1 MASRTMVWHR
11 LGQRARDRRVL
22 VVALI
27 VALALCGA
35 ADADLSDGIDP
46 SILAPSLLQATQA
59 IERMDRLTAEA
70 EAIGTALFRV
80 HNEFGEHRLRDPAK
94 PPCEAAW
101 LIDLGGRAREFG
113 RAFRDAVQSARV
125 QGLRVESLIVQPT
138 VAPLLDPE
146 TNHRV
151 LALLDRIDDLT
162 RRYPEAFA
170 WQQQFVE
177 PLLADCAVIVAPA
190 SGFAAPAPE
199 AALDA
204 ATGTTPARKREPLV
218 AILAIGGGWLC
229 PGAVPAAG
237 VMLVQGKVCYSA
249 SEACSCEPL
258 AVDPATVLGPDTKAG
273 SAN

>member
-1 MASRTMVWHR
+1 MYWRTTVWRR
-11 LGQRARDRRVL
+11 LGRRAIDRRAF
-22 VVALI
+22 VVAL
-27 VALALCGA
+27 VAVLALCGA
-35 ADADLSDGIDP
+35 AAADLSDGIDP

-80 HNEFGEHRLRDPAK
+80 HNEFGEHRQRDPAA

-101 LIDLGGRAREFG
+101 LTDLGGRAREFG

-125 QGLRVESLIVQPT
+125 QGIRVESLIVQPT

-170 WQQQFVE
+170 WQERFVE
-177 PLLADCAVIVAPA
+177 PLLADCAVILAPA
-190 SGFAAPAPE
+190 AGFAAPAPE

-204 ATGTTPARKREPLV
+204 ATGTTPGRKREPLV
-218 AILAIGGGWLC
+218 AIIAIGGGWLC
-229 PGAVPAAG
+229 PGVVPAAG
-237 VMLVQGKVCYSA
+237 VMLVSGKVCYSA
-249 SEACSCEPL
+249 SETCVCEPVE
-258 AVDPATVLGPDTKAG
+258 VDPATVLGPDTKAG